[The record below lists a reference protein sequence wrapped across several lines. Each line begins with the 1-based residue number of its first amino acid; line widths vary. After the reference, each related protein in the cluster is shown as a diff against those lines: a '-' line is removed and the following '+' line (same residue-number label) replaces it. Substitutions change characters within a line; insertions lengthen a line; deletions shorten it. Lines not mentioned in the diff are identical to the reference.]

1 LRASDLR
8 PLNALEHVCILEA
21 PSAVAPAIAHSLPA
35 LISLMLSGDP
45 LDDDDPDDDS
55 EAPPPPE
62 PPVGFR
68 VLGCR
73 VFIGFRV

>member
-1 LRASDLR
+1 
-8 PLNALEHVCILEA
+8 
-21 PSAVAPAIAHSLPA
+21 
-35 LISLMLSGDP
+35 MLSGDP